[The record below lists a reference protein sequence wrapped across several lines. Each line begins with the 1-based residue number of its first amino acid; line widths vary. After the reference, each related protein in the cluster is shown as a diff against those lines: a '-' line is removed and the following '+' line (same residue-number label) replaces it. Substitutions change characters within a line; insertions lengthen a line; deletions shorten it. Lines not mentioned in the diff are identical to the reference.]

1 MEAQRKGKS
10 AEWRLADNG
19 NKDSVALASQVPVIK
34 LINLPAVNSDETDE
48 HSRHLHNLVDDVIPI
63 INHVVRF
70 HQLQAFQRIH
80 VFWLDPRQSLEDAG
94 RQLLEFLAGLS
105 GSRCLWVPLTSS
117 HSSLVNAMSMVLPGL
132 QCLDLASVV
141 MIYIGDHGNCM
152 PMRRMAEVCHMP
164 FYFQAS
170 F

>member
-10 AEWRLADNG
+10 LDWRLANNDK
-19 NKDSVALASQVPVIK
+19 KDIAVPVSHGPVIK
-34 LINLPAVNSDETDE
+34 LINLPAINSDDSDE
-48 HSRHLHNLVDDVIPI
+48 HSRHLRNLVDGVVPV

-70 HQLQAFQRIH
+70 HHLQAFQRIH

-105 GSRCLWVPLTSS
+105 GTRGLWVPLTSS
-117 HSSLVNAMSMVLPGL
+117 HSALVNAMSMVLPGL
-132 QCLDLASVV
+132 QCLDLSSVV
-141 MIYIGDHGNCM
+141 MVYIGDHGNCM
-152 PMRRMAEVCHMP
+152 PMRRMADVCRMP

-170 F
+170 L